1 MSSTSSFSCYPIYKK
16 KAHFLEVICSYLFEL
31 SRCFSV
37 CMSGH
42 GCVTLA
48 STWVGVVVV
57 FMLLDVSFFQK
68 RCVPILSTVKSIIII
83 KKRRIV
89 QETQKAKKKKSCVS
103 VASIKLSFCRICG
116 VPALGGRREKMS
128 IKKKKKERERIERSN
143 LRREEKKL
151 CFVCLFVY
159 LFV

>member
-16 KAHFLEVICSYLFEL
+16 SAFLGVVCSYIFEL

-42 GCVTLA
+42 VCVTLA

-57 FMLLDVSFFQK
+57 FTLLDVSFFQK
-68 RCVPILSTVKSIIII
+68 WCVPISSTVKSI
-83 KKRRIV
+83 
-89 QETQKAKKKKSCVS
+89 KKKDSSPRNSKSKEEKELCIGGLHKAVL
-103 VASIKLSFCRICG
+103 LSHMRRPSFG
-116 VPALGGRREKMS
+116 AEGRRCQFR
-128 IKKKKKERERIERSN
+128 KKKERERIERSD
-143 LRREEKKL
+143 LRREEKRL
-151 CFVCLFVY
+151 CFVCLFAY